1 MDKKFIYLSPKE
13 QWKDIITQA
22 PLRQREYVRSVIQ
35 DNAVACIDLFVKV
48 ILQHESAVEFLR
60 KENLLRKMRK
70 NLYFYIKGVFAATP
84 TGIEHLCLLQKRMG
98 SAYARLE
105 IPAHLIAYGFF
116 IVKREIT
123 SLFLADKT
131 AHFDASSVIIYI
143 SSMLDF
149 SFKFVMR
156 AYDSRFRKAVE
167 SKEVLRMVSLGQDLA
182 FERETQVRTF
192 FAWSTQTLTLLCENR
207 AQEIQLVED
216 SDFGL
221 WFTHKGRNM
230 FKGTREFDTIQKEI
244 EKIDNDIATVQ
255 NTGEVPQKFSEKVYR
270 SIRKINFLAE
280 NSFHQIEKVESG
292 KDPLTK
298 VLNRRFLDAVLE
310 NEISYSLTKEKKFSI
325 ILFDI
330 DHFKSINDQYG
341 HLVGD
346 DVLCFVADT
355 LVALLRVNDYIFRYG
370 GEEFLVILTEMTPN
384 EAQKCAERLRSSMEK
399 KSLLLASSET
409 ISVTLSGGLTFFDG
423 KTSAKTLINQADQA
437 LYKAKRQGRNRIV
450 TASPANATTPV
461 VGKFDAF

>member
-1 MDKKFIYLSPKE
+1 
-13 QWKDIITQA
+13 
-22 PLRQREYVRSVIQ
+22 
-35 DNAVACIDLFVKV
+35 
-48 ILQHESAVEFLR
+48 
-60 KENLLRKMRK
+60 MRK
-70 NLYFYIKGVFAATP
+70 NLYFYIKAVFSASP
-84 TGIEHLCLLQKRMG
+84 EDIEHLCLLQKRMG

-116 IVKREIT
+116 IIKRQIT
-123 SLFLADKT
+123 SLFLADKSDQ
-131 AHFDASSVIIYI
+131 FDTSSVIIYI
-143 SSMLDF
+143 GSMMDF

-244 EKIDNDIATVQ
+244 EKIDSDIALVQ
-255 NTGEVPQKFSEKVYR
+255 NTGEVPKKFSEKVYR

-298 VLNRRFLDAVLE
+298 VLNRRFLDAVMQ
-310 NEISYSLTKEKKFSI
+310 NEISYSMTKEKKFCI

-330 DHFKSINDQYG
+330 DHFKSINDKYG

-346 DVLCFVADT
+346 DVLCFVANT

-370 GEEFLVILTEMTPN
+370 GEEFLIILTEMTPQ
-384 EAQKCAERLRSSMEK
+384 EAQKCAERLRASMEK
-399 KSLLLASSET
+399 KPLLLSSGET

-423 KTSAKTLINQADQA
+423 KTNAKVLINQADQA
-437 LYKAKRQGRNRIV
+437 LYKAKRQGRNRIITSV
-450 TASPANATTPV
+450 PSDGTTV
-461 VGKFDAF
+461 VIGEPDLP

>member
-22 PLRQREYVRSVIQ
+22 PSGQREYVRTVIQ
-35 DNAVACIDLFVKV
+35 DNAVACIDLFIKA
-48 ILQHESAVEFLR
+48 IFQHESAAEFLR
-60 KENLLRKMRK
+60 KEALLRKLRK
-70 NLYFYIKGVFAATP
+70 NLYFYLKAVFAASP
-84 TGIEHLCLLQKRMG
+84 DNVEHVCILQKRMG

-116 IVKREIT
+116 IIKREII
-123 SLFLADKT
+123 SLFLAKKT
-131 AHFDASSVIIYI
+131 DPFDRSTLIVYIGSV
-143 SSMLDF
+143 MDF

-167 SKEVLRMVSLGQDLA
+167 DKEVLRMVSLGQDLA

-192 FAWSTQTLTLLCENR
+192 FAWSTQTLTLLCENKAR
-207 AQEIQLVED
+207 EIQLVED

-221 WFTHKGRNM
+221 WFTHKGRNL

-244 EKIDNDIATVQ
+244 EKIDSDIALVQ
-255 NTGEVPQKFSEKVYR
+255 DGGDIPKRFSEKIYR

-298 VLNRRFLDAVLE
+298 VLNRRFLDAVLQ
-310 NEISYSLTKEKKFSI
+310 NEISYALKKDKKFSI

-330 DHFKSINDQYG
+330 DNFKSINDTYG

-346 DVLCFVADT
+346 DVLCFVANT

-370 GEEFLVILTEMTPN
+370 GEEFLIILTEMTSR
-384 EAQKCAERLRSSMEK
+384 EALKCAERLRVNMENK
-399 KSLLLASSET
+399 PLLLSSGET
-409 ISVTLSGGLTFFDG
+409 IGVTLSGGLTFFDG
-423 KTSAKTLINQADQA
+423 KTNVKVLISQADQA

-450 TASPANATTPV
+450 TSTPSEDAIR
-461 VGKFDAF
+461 VGGLPEP